1 MKKIGLTTFL
11 YNMFNSPLDNLGS
24 NEQFIVFKVKMEVDT
39 RQFFTG
45 FIIIKRLQ
53 LYLQTIHFVGK
64 GAYHMAKR
72 IPPVMQHQ
80 RKAKEEVNKKALI
93 WSAASLSMVVVLV
106 AILLILDK

>member
-1 MKKIGLTTFL
+1 
-11 YNMFNSPLDNLGS
+11 
-24 NEQFIVFKVKMEVDT
+24 
-39 RQFFTG
+39 
-45 FIIIKRLQ
+45 
-53 LYLQTIHFVGK
+53 
-64 GAYHMAKR
+64 MAKR